1 MVTIFKALMSV
12 AEEYIGEIHEAEL
25 DKKDPSREYKRDE
38 IIIDGITEDGR
49 SYHLILNFEDG
60 K

>member
-1 MVTIFKALMSV
+1 MVTIFKSLMAV
-12 AEEYIGEIHEAEL
+12 AEEYIGEIQEAEL

-38 IIIDGITEDGR
+38 IIIDGIMEDGR
-49 SYHLILNFEDG
+49 SYHLILNIEDG